1 MASGE
6 AIVRRTD
13 KNLLK
18 DNGGPIDI
26 SKSWAKSLLSRMGYV
41 KRKACSTAKIEPS
54 HYEELKEQYLLDI
67 KIVVEMEEIPAD
79 LILNWDHTGINIVPG
94 CPWTMEEK
102 GAKRVDCVGL
112 DDKRQI
118 TTVICATLSGFFL
131 PFQVIYQGKTPA
143 SLPRYS
149 FPKDWNVTYTPNHWS
164 NEEKT
169 LEYITKV
176 VLPYIKG
183 KRSELKLRDNQ
194 PALIIYD
201 EFKGQLTDAVHSLLD
216 SNHIYVVKV
225 PPNCTGRLQPMD
237 LAVNKSAKDFLRKQ
251 FQVWYSQQV
260 EKNIREKAVK
270 VVDTKMSIM
279 KPLGAKWLEML
290 YNYLQKNESLAIN
303 GFKAAGISDM
313 LQRSL

>member
-1 MASGE
+1 M
-6 AIVRRTD
+6 
-13 KNLLK
+13 KK
-18 DNGGPIDI
+18 
-26 SKSWAKSLLSRMGYV
+26 
-41 KRKACSTAKIEPS
+41 
-54 HYEELKEQYLLDI
+54 
-67 KIVVEMEEIPAD
+67 
-79 LILNWDHTGINIVPG
+79 
-94 CPWTMEEK
+94 
-102 GAKRVDCVGL
+102 
-112 DDKRQI
+112 
-118 TTVICATLSGFFL
+118 
-131 PFQVIYQGKTPA
+131 
-143 SLPRYS
+143 
-149 FPKDWNVTYTPNHWS
+149 
-164 NEEKT
+164 KT

-194 PALIIYD
+194 PALSIYD

-260 EKNIREKAVK
+260 EKNIQEKAVK

-313 LQRSL
+313 LQHSL